1 MLTNIYRSMKIKL
14 HFSVLFVIKHKTT
27 IYNETNYSQNAR
39 TVLATYVATHYTL
52 FSAFDLA
59 AVFAGIILW
68 TSFHWLAMCRRG
80 GEDCFLGGIGFVLFL
95 SLHIAFSFYRA

>member
-1 MLTNIYRSMKIKL
+1 MHRQVKFQIRNDYDDCSG
-14 HFSVLFVIKHKTT
+14 H
-27 IYNETNYSQNAR
+27 
-39 TVLATYVATHYTL
+39 VATHYTL